1 MAADIRL
8 LKKTENEMTSM
19 HEDKNRRVF
28 KIKI

>member
-1 MAADIRL
+1 MAEEVGL
-8 LKKTENEMTSM
+8 LQKTENEMTST